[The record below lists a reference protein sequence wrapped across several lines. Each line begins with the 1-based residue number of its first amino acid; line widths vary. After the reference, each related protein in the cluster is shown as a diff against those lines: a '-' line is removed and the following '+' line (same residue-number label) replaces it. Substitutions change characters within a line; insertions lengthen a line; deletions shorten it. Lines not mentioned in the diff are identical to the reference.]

1 MFFLKL
7 LVQQS
12 QTKFKVKKQY
22 ASKKHNFIIHIKSHE
37 VIHNVKQ
44 FHVQCTKSQKVKKS
58 IILSTKR
65 MLVVYIEW

>member
-1 MFFLKL
+1 MHK
-7 LVQQS
+7 
-12 QTKFKVKKQY
+12 
-22 ASKKHNFIIHIKSHE
+22 KSHE